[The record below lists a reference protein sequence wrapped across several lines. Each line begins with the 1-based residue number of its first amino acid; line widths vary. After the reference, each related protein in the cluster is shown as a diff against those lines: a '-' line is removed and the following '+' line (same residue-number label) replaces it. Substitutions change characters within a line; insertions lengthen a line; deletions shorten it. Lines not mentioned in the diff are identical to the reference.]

1 MTPRYAHIAI
11 ATDFSEPSEAAI
23 AVGAELAQRSGA
35 DVTLLHVFD
44 PSPYML
50 LLEPR
55 SPEEAEEAMGSAAR
69 KELQRLADSHLD
81 AVERVHTVALRH
93 PSAPAGI
100 CDYVAKHGIELV
112 VVGTQGR
119 TGLAR
124 ILMGSCATRLLR
136 HSPCD
141 VLVVRGATDGWSVRH
156 IVAPTDLSEN
166 GSAAIDAAA
175 QLHEAFG
182 GKLSLLHVLDE
193 TIPVPSA
200 EGFGLADTGAVAK
213 RLHEELVAIQ
223 RKRCADDDTVDSHVL
238 VGETPAPGICQWAK
252 DHDAQLLVVSTHGR
266 TGLSA
271 MLIGSVAEQ
280 VVQQAPCPV
289 LTVRGSVSDAA
300 EG

>member
-11 ATDFSEPSEAAI
+11 ATDFSDHSERAI
-23 AVGAELAQRSGA
+23 AIGADLAQRSGA

-55 SPEEAEEAMGSAAR
+55 SPEEAEQVMGDAAR
-69 KELQRLADSHLD
+69 KELERLAKEYLGG
-81 AVERVHTVALRH
+81 VERVRAIALHH
-93 PSAPAGI
+93 PSAAAGI
-100 CDYVAKHGIELV
+100 CDYVGKHDIELV

-124 ILMGSCATRLLR
+124 VLMGSCATRLLR
-136 HSPCD
+136 HAPSD
-141 VLVVRGATDGWSVRH
+141 ILVVRGDTTSWEDRH

-166 GSAAIDAAA
+166 GSAAVDAAA

-193 TIPVPSA
+193 TIPVPST
-200 EGFGLADTGAVAK
+200 EGFGLADTTSVAK
-213 RLHEELVAIQ
+213 RLKKELDEIRGQ
-223 RKRCADDDTVDSHVL
+223 HFGDDDTVSSHVL
-238 VGETPAPGICQWAK
+238 VGETPAPGICRWAEE
-252 DHDAQLLVVSTHGR
+252 HAAQLLVVATHGR

-280 VVQQAPCPV
+280 VVQHAPCPV
-289 LTVRGSVSDAA
+289 LTVRGKKA
-300 EG
+300 EKAD